1 MAVTRACSAAPEL
14 IECTGVMSLIGTN
27 LPIRNVRYT
36 AAFEGKAEADRE
48 WWDSL
53 FRMSVPPDP
62 QERRTGAGSLLPP
75 FNDKGPPPWSRH
87 TRHPGR
93 GPQGHSL
100 HNRREGA
107 GVF

>member
-48 WWDSL
+48 W
-53 FRMSVPPDP
+53 
-62 QERRTGAGSLLPP
+62 
-75 FNDKGPPPWSRH
+75 
-87 TRHPGR
+87 
-93 GPQGHSL
+93 
-100 HNRREGA
+100 
-107 GVF
+107 